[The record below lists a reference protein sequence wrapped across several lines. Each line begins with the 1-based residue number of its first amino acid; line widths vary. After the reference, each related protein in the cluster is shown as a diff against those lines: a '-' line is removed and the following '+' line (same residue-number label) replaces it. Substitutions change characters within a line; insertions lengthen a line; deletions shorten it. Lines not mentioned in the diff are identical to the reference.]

1 MQMMGNETLKVI
13 GIGDNVV
20 DNYID
25 IRTMFPGGN
34 ALNFSVYASMLGC
47 DAAYLGVFGSDD
59 SARHVQQ
66 TLTNIGVDTSHCRIT
81 DGPNGQAILQI
92 QDGERVFISS
102 NEGGI
107 SKSVPME
114 FIFDD
119 LDYLQSFSIVHT
131 SAYSYM
137 DSYLGKI
144 KPLNPLISYDFS
156 DDFESEYALSLC
168 EHIDFGFF
176 SCSELA
182 EQATMELLEEALN
195 RGCTMAVATRGPQE
209 VILFDGRSWFRQA
222 PLKVTPTDTLGAGD
236 AFISGFLISYLK
248 GKANAGVKAD
258 SLIENAL
265 QEAVAFAAEICQVQ
279 GAFGHG
285 LPY

>member
-1 MQMMGNETLKVI
+1 MKVI

-20 DNYID
+20 DDYVH

-47 DAAYLGVFGSDD
+47 DSAYLGVFGSDEP
-59 SARHVQQ
+59 AEHLQR
-66 TLTNIGVDTSHCRIT
+66 TLAENGVDTSRCLCV
-81 DGPNGQAILQI
+81 DGPNGRAILTI

-107 SKSVPME
+107 SKSVPMT

-131 SAYSYM
+131 GAYSYM
-137 DSYLGKI
+137 DRYLSQLQELT
-144 KPLNPLISYDFS
+144 PLVSYDFS
-156 DDFESEYALSLC
+156 DDFNSDYALSLC
-168 EHIDFGFF
+168 QYIDIGFF
-176 SCSELA
+176 SCA
-182 EQATMELLEEALN
+182 EWTEGAAMELLKKAVN
-195 RGCTMAVATRGPQE
+195 GGCELAVATRGPHE

-222 PLKVTPTDTLGAGD
+222 PRAEKPKDTLGAGD
-236 AFISGFLISYLK
+236 AFISAFLIACVEGK
-248 GKANAGVKAD
+248 GNPSVQQA

-265 QEAVAFAAEICQVQ
+265 GKAASFAAEICQLQ
-279 GAFGHG
+279 GAFGYG

>member
-1 MQMMGNETLKVI
+1 MGGGKLKVI

-25 IRTMFPGGN
+25 IQTIFPGGN
-34 ALNFSVYASMLGC
+34 ALNFSVYASMLGS
-47 DAAYLGVFGSDD
+47 DSAYMGVFGSDD
-59 SARHVQQ
+59 SAKHVQQ
-66 TLTNIGVDTSHCRIT
+66 TLTDIGVDTSHCRIA
-81 DGPNGQAILQI
+81 DGPNGQAILKI
-92 QDGERVFISS
+92 QDGERIFISS

-114 FIFDD
+114 FIFED

-168 EHIDFGFF
+168 QHIDIGFF
-176 SCSELA
+176 SCSERTEEA
-182 EQATMELLEEALN
+182 AMELLENAVN
-195 RGCTMAVATRGPQE
+195 RGCSMAVATRGSQE
-209 VILFDGRSWFRQA
+209 VILFDGESWFKKA
-222 PLKVTPTDTLGAGD
+222 PLEVTVADTLGAGD

-248 GKANAGVKAD
+248 GKTNRIVSAD
-258 SLIENAL
+258 ALIENAL
-265 QEAVAFAAEICQVQ
+265 EEALAFASEICQVQ